1 LLKIGLT
8 GGAATGKSTVSSIL
22 KRLGAEIIDVDMTA
36 RKVVEKG
43 SPCLEKIVM
52 HFGQD
57 VLLADGSLNRKKLG
71 DMVFADKAKLEKLN
85 AIVHPVMAAR
95 VRETIRAIENK
106 KSTEVLIIDAAILIE
121 MGLHKMADCVWLV
134 WADRKTQIERLVAR
148 DGMSEEKAENIIDSQ
163 MPMEEK
169 IKLADAVIDNTG
181 TPEALEN
188 KIIKLWAIKINILHT
203 RMNK

>member
-36 RKVVEKG
+36 REVVEKG

-95 VRETIRAIENK
+95 VRDTIRAVEK
-106 KSTEVLIIDAAILIE
+106 EKSTEVLIIDAAILIE
-121 MGLHKMADCVWLV
+121 MGLHKMVDCVWLV
-134 WADRKTQIERLVAR
+134 WANRKTQIERLAAR
-148 DGMSEEKAENIIDSQ
+148 DGMSEEKAENIINSQ

-169 IKLADAVIDNTG
+169 IKFADTVIDNTG
-181 TPEALEN
+181 TTEDLED
-188 KIIKLWAIKINILHT
+188 KVLKLWAKKINILHT